1 MTCGGLC
8 LLHSLQF
15 TFDFE
20 PLLVTGKY
28 FEFTSYFQQAECLL
42 AYQEDCDIYVVQCFA
57 KLLAD
62 IGQRE
67 RSRYSDSQR
76 NGRSGDPIP
85 RKAIFSAPVQTGS
98 ETLPA
103 SDITDTRYLPVKE
116 AGGVALTT
124 HHYPQPILKVRPIL
138 LLPLLGLHGLF

>member
-1 MTCGGLC
+1 MHLLMTCGGLC

-85 RKAIFSAPVQTGS
+85 RKAIFSAPVQTGLGDNLVPYIRDS
-98 ETLPA
+98 GSFTGIKRPQHSNL
-103 SDITDTRYLPVKE
+103 
-116 AGGVALTT
+116 ALM
-124 HHYPQPILKVRPIL
+124 LKKW
-138 LLPLLGLHGLF
+138 